1 MNFYAFH
8 IGDYASDT
16 RHLTWL
22 EDIAY
27 RRLIDLYYIREEAL
41 PLDMRQIYRLVV
53 ASTEEQREAVETVV
67 FEFFEKT
74 EHGFVHSRCESE
86 ISAAN
91 DKKNK
96 ASQSAQKRWSNAK
109 TENTA
114 LPTES
119 ERNANAMR
127 THENENANAS
137 KTQCEGNAPN
147 PNPNPNI
154 SKPRALS
161 LAGFDDFWNSYP
173 SKVGKGAAEA
183 SWKKLRPPLAEC
195 LAAIESA
202 RKSKKWI
209 EGYIPNPSTWLN
221 QRRWEDE
228 VSQLCV
234 VENNEPDLVTTSNG
248 QTVPRDF
255 LRRIG
260 ASA

>member
-1 MNFYAFH
+1 MNFYPFH
-8 IGDYASDT
+8 IGDYAGAT
-16 RHLTWL
+16 RHLSWL
-22 EDIAY
+22 EDAAY
-27 RRLIDLYYIREEAL
+27 RRLLDVYYVREDAL
-41 PLDMRQIYRLVV
+41 PLDVRQVYRLVV
-53 ASTEEQREAVETVV
+53 ASTDDQREAVDIVLG
-67 FEFFEKT
+67 EFFTLT
-74 EHGFVHSRCESE
+74 EEGYRHARCDAE
-86 ISAAN
+86 ICDAN
-91 DKKNK
+91 EKKNK
-96 ASQSAQKRWSNAK
+96 ASQSAQERWRIAREKELALQSKSASNAG
-109 TENTA
+109 
-114 LPTES
+114 
-119 ERNANAMR
+119 AMR
-127 THENENANAS
+127 THQNDDANAS
-137 KTQCEGNAPN
+137 KDTCEGNAPN

-161 LAGFDDFWNSYP
+161 LSGFDDFWNSYP
-173 SKVGKGAAEA
+173 AKVGKGAAEA

-228 VSQLCV
+228 VSQICV
-234 VENNEPDLVTTSNG
+234 VENNEPDLVTTANG